1 MHANSKFRLIKMFLF
16 FFVFVTFC
24 GSIFFVLYNNN
35 LNKNNTQPNN
45 ETQTTLSTDTQNT
58 DVNSPSLLGDDDTAQ
73 AGTGDDVAHADYS
86 SSLKVKAS
94 HCTITI
100 AWNWRDYQE
109 IVVEVN
115 SGSGSGRQTHTFD
128 EEETWQVDSHSDGMY
143 WYWDYWEIT
152 TFSITVDGGYYCT
165 NYADLPTSTYKTGTK
180 DYLISVGIA
189 TRSYNVYFNA
199 NGGSGSVSPRSFTGT
214 NSIWLPSGTEFSWNG
229 RSFTGYS
236 SSSSSSYPSYRGGQ
250 EFKAGRTYGSNTS
263 AATYDYTLYVVWAN
277 IITLVDVVADVN
289 FNGYA
294 TNQVRYIYELPYSG
308 YYYDSACTQTQK
320 ISEDYVG
327 GGEIEEYECTLNY
340 KPTDAALGYTLGY
353 ATFNGYYTL
362 QTGGVQKIDQYG
374 SWYYGDDSGVLA
386 GSPLTLYAQYSGVK
400 SSDLTIDPNGGITNT
415 QGQYLGYGSWV
426 LGTMGENSTTGT
438 YYNVSY
444 DYTYKYTTTIY
455 SPARKGYA
463 FNGWAKSGY
472 GLLGAVDTTSMS
484 FTIGASNV
492 TLTAQWVPK
501 GYSFTLDNQS
511 ATSTGTMGSVW
522 YEYCVEPAV
531 FYSSYNNNDLTGTPL
546 ANNKIVCPT
555 KTNYTFGGY
564 YTQRNGTGTQYINQN
579 GNFVNNAHQVLD
591 DYMSINSGE
600 YQNVTGNT
608 TLYAYWKPTWDLY
621 AAYNTAQGLTTYTL
635 GALGGTVSVD
645 NSSFGENKKHEES
658 NVTITSRNCYAV
670 AAAGYSF
677 AGWFTQLNGGTRVSE
692 NNPASLSNGTYYAR
706 FNVVSYNV
714 NISWNSPNN
723 INYSYGSISASG
735 QNDGAATNTTTT
747 YTQKYYYGANITL
760 TAHENTGT
768 NSNYG
773 HFVSYSRGGVVVSTN
788 LQYAFTMPSNDV
800 TIIGAFIPMWS
811 NQVISVAMDQI
822 YTGEEFTPSNLN
834 SAVTITDI
842 INSTAGNDVTLSSSN
857 YQIISINQDPNSPNN
872 WNVGANNTATIRY
885 IGNSANYHQN
895 GSEIEVPFN
904 ILPRPIQDNTGG
916 FTFVVQ
922 SNQVYTGS
930 PLTPTLSEAVYNG
943 HYMIQNTDFTLS
955 YSNNLNAG
963 TAQITITGM
972 GNYTGS
978 ITKNFTIARTQL
990 SFVDAQA
997 AKTFTYNSKLIS
1009 PTNFVASTSGQ
1020 TNDITV
1026 TYDGNGLYDS
1036 SNLKYLV
1043 KGTDFTISEIS
1054 AQDYINVGTKYFT
1067 LTGIGNYTDSIQVSF
1082 EIVPKNLADAD
1093 TTNSTLA
1100 DGTVV
1105 YNGATPLTDSNG
1117 VYQLYNNNLGR
1128 VVYRGVA
1135 FVPTFNN
1142 ITLKYTYQNISFSSG
1157 NYILVGGTD
1166 YTIISV
1172 TNNLNIGEAN
1182 VLIEGTGNFA
1192 GSRILHFEIHKK
1204 SIAVFSLDNAS
1215 VEYNNAI
1222 QKPHL
1227 NDDGLINFVYTSGL
1241 SYASLPTT
1249 QTGIDGYTNY
1259 QNYIDTVG
1267 DYVITYYASKNTGTQ
1282 GHWESGKNSFSGVDF
1297 QNADTYIILIYA
1309 TKQGNYEGALRL
1321 TYTITPRNAASLVIT
1336 LSKTTTTYNDDYQKP
1351 TITLSYNGGTVL
1363 DSDCIITLTGDNI
1376 PSPII
1381 SSVSNIPSAADYWKN
1396 AGSVT
1401 LQLGNATGVSNYLGT
1416 FPSVTFTINPLSI
1429 STAQI
1434 ITPIGATYVYN
1445 GKQWGSVNAIQFSS
1459 VIVEGLV
1466 LENPTDYTVATLES
1480 TANIN
1485 AGSASITLN
1494 GVGNF
1499 TGTKIFEFTISPREI
1514 AQAGI
1519 SLNPSSAVYSG
1530 VRQEPNLQALDLTNG
1545 IFSFAQDATITYSR
1559 GGTGYSNINDVD
1571 CTNAGTIT
1579 INIVAK
1585 HNYHGNLTLTYTIT
1599 QAQILGFSYTYTDG
1613 TTTAT
1618 TEAQNASPV
1627 YSGVAYQ
1634 IVKVFVKVQ
1643 GIDEAIEYTVGS
1655 SEFANAFSFV
1665 YSQMSTGGTVT
1676 GNAVDFVNAYAE
1688 PITLTLT
1695 SLSSNY
1701 VQNNLTGI
1709 FDIQPASISI
1719 VEGSLV
1725 AIPNQTYTGSA
1736 IVPTLQFTTGIIVA
1750 DDYYL
1755 TFPNS
1760 NNINAGTA
1768 NLRVNAALNR
1778 NFTGYF
1784 DTTFIIDPKSING
1797 ADIYTVLAS
1806 YEYNGQEQKPS
1817 INYIAL
1823 DDRNV
1828 YATNLNI
1835 VYARTDN
1842 VKPSSDFIQV
1852 GSFRITITHKD
1863 VNNYAGQV
1871 STTYQIVQKKLTLNN
1886 IVWGADTTFNAY
1898 RQEPTI
1904 TITDNISGV
1913 GNIIHA
1919 DDYELEF
1926 VRNGYSTHQVT
1937 DVNLDLKDAG
1947 EIVIYITAPSTS
1959 NYYIKDENNANA
1971 THFRHTYKILPKDLS
1986 QAIVVFDT
1994 MVYNGSA
2001 QTPTFTVTDNDILV
2015 EGNNYILR
2023 YENSYKDYTYTIDS
2037 RSELTN
2043 AHQNGGYITITGA
2056 GNFTGTKEVTF
2067 SILPKNIAD
2076 ASILVDINPYAY
2088 TGQPIIPSG
2097 ENVSVI
2103 DSVRSV
2109 SLTSPN
2115 EYTLLIA
2122 EGEDN
2127 ISKGEVGV
2135 VITGYGNYTGTRAE
2149 SFFIIEVH
2157 INAQNTMTINLRED
2171 EFTFDNTA
2179 HKPYVQSITVTL
2191 STGDHLVYIPDSTE
2205 IEYIYTGADTLSAQQ
2220 MYVYSGNYAVKFVPN
2235 NGNYVIDAG
2244 FENTYNQPYV
2254 INKKTITAD
2263 MFNIS
2268 YASGAVYDGTS
2279 KKATVSAD
2287 YNGVAMV
2294 QNTDYT
2300 VVYYRGVNQISNDAD
2315 FINAGTI
2322 TLYINSNSA
2331 RNYTGTLDSLS
2342 YQINP
2347 KSISGV
2353 SINRLDLNDIFYTGN
2368 IASPLV
2374 SVTDSAIIV
2383 EGNPK
2388 VLVKYDSLL
2397 NNGATADYK
2406 IDYIDAVNA
2415 STNAKI
2421 VVTGMNNYNSAT
2433 TATLIFEIKK
2443 AQLDDMVLSNSSV
2456 VYNRAEQ
2463 NIGVDSISTN
2473 TIATPNLID
2482 DIEYSYYRQGTITTD
2497 LTSAG
2502 LITVRATAKATSTNF
2517 AGYTEKGFTISP
2529 AVIDANGVLLNTT
2542 SAVYNTQPQ
2551 TSKIYQTVTVD
2562 GNNVQKLLGS
2572 VLTQNNLSLQA
2583 GEYTIS
2589 LSHDNPLDVDSYS
2602 IPGNITVTVSA
2613 SSPNFTGSA
2622 SAVFVIN
2629 KKTLND
2635 ASTIKVLFYYVDA
2648 SGNPVDASGNPV
2660 ANKVYVD
2667 SQYYEGKTVE
2677 PEVRYYFTGD
2687 LNSSFAVL
2695 TKNTQYTYTQDPTT
2709 WQNANNIV
2717 ITIIANASGFY
2728 TDSVECIFQVKP
2740 LPWNTTDIEIVI
2752 QAQTYTGRPIVFDS
2766 TNASSIS
2773 AHDKT
2778 NNNTPLVFG
2787 VDFEIYTG
2795 DPDNGD
2801 PYEDANG
2808 NVYTGGYLNN
2818 LNVGGAFV
2826 LFKSS
2831 NTNYGSGFILVEF
2844 QILPRNINDSSSGS
2858 FEFAFDST
2866 SYTYDKQSHLPQLTT
2881 AVYHFNNGVD
2891 SYNLTLN
2898 ATNTDYTLSYLDSL
2912 GQPTTPVDAGDYSV
2926 VITGTGNYT
2935 GTLSTNYRINKKD
2948 LSTLDM
2954 SFANSGA
2961 VFKENTTQKPQTIV
2975 YYEVDPNTSLGFN
2988 LVENEDYTISYEY
3001 ANFLDNTYNAI
3012 TSADA
3017 NFINAGNYKLTIS
3030 ASGNNYINSAIIT
3043 FTIDRDILTQIT
3055 LSANSVTY
3063 NKTAQ
3068 TPSIT
3073 VEAQN
3078 NPAVT
3083 LVNLTYQKQEGAN
3096 FVDVVTPDYTNAGTI
3111 RIIANALNNQ
3121 NYTGSV
3127 YADFVIEPKL
3137 ITQAMI
3143 TLTANFTY
3151 NATAQEATVAIV
3163 DEGDTLV
3170 LNTDYLLSYY
3180 NNTNASDSAEARI
3193 VGKGNYTIG
3202 NPNLLTLYYTILPLD
3217 INDITFSQAAIQ
3229 SVEYNGTNI
3238 TLQQS
3243 NLNGVLAYN
3252 SYNLLLNTDFIVEY
3266 ANNTRVDADTYS
3278 ITLTGT
3284 NNYTG
3289 TKQAQFTISQ
3299 INIHNNNNIVVNL
3312 SQTEFVYTGEEIK
3325 PMPTS
3330 IVNNLIA
3337 TEDYISPINYSI
3349 SWADNIN
3356 VMWNDNPAN
3365 PAEVAAARL
3374 IITGSHNYIGQKV
3387 VLFKILALDINSPLV
3402 VKTPSNIPVQKYRQ
3416 GQPCTPTPVLTY
3428 NETQVAVTYSY
3439 TNNNFANENATVTI
3453 TAVSGTNFK
3462 GSITLVFEIDVN
3474 NIQSATIIGIQDVV
3488 YNGQVQKLVPIVKD
3502 DDVTLTADAGNG
3514 TGQYSV
3520 EYQSARFGSNP
3531 DYTNVDTITL
3541 IITGQNG
3548 YKGSLRVS
3556 YNINPRTFTQADIQ
3570 NNALLVNGVEAR
3582 TYNATAQTQ
3591 NKNNI
3596 QLVIAENNLTI
3607 PQNCYDIEYTS
3618 NIDAGN
3624 AVMHFTFYNI
3634 IESTAQPNN
3643 YAGSFEYT
3651 FIINKLALSASMF
3664 SQSVPASGFEYNG
3677 VARTLDLLLV
3687 LPDAAFTAESGKYS
3701 VLRYENNINV
3711 TRDLL
3716 GNVLENQAKAVI
3728 QALPDSNF
3736 TGTAEVLFTI
3746 KPKTADINYYLPTLS
3761 IATQDIIYNGTP
3773 YTPTFTTMQDV
3784 LFGGEL
3790 QADQDYTIVDYLDN
3804 INASVASNAKIVVK
3818 FIQNYEGEVSFEF
3831 TILKRDI
3838 LDVIITPDT
3847 LQNYTFDGQAHK
3859 QEITLKY
3866 ITADNQ
3872 ELLLDDADFVIEY
3885 VRTGIDEAYKY
3896 IYAGDITIQIS
3907 ATQSGNFTGT
3917 TTLSYTIQ
3925 KLNIADIQYTL
3936 SSNTQDFVYTGN
3948 QITPSITIK
3957 YNDFVFTQNYDYS
3970 LSYGTNI
3977 NVAYDSNNQ
3986 VTNGGTI
3993 TITSLSGN
4001 IQNGEL
4007 TIDFAILPRNL
4018 EDIASIT
4025 LSADSMVYTGTNL
4038 LPGVIVFD
4046 DVLNK
4051 ELVLGTEYSLSNS
4064 ANIMPGDV
4072 TITAKGVGNY
4082 TGSIDKIFKILYRTF
4097 NQDDGLAFSWVDNVA
4112 NILYDHTYHTPNFT
4126 ATYTKDGLN
4135 VLLEKDADFTINYNH
4150 NKNAST
4156 DTQKATLTLT
4166 GINGYQGSYTATF
4179 EIKPYNI
4186 QNILSGKNLS
4196 SRKYDGTDKQ
4206 PVIYS
4211 QLASFMVYLNQALV
4225 KDSDYTV
4232 QMVRISGEVIADQDF
4247 IDIGSFRLTVQGV
4260 GNYTGGAILTVSIV
4274 SKEIDN
4280 LLLIIDG
4287 TTYYNSAQLQYRGF
4301 AYTLDIVAR
4310 STLEVVEQDGYTI
4323 TYYNAD
4329 DEELDANTI
4338 QLLNTGTIKVKVT
4351 GTNNFMGECVS
4362 TITILPKNLTD
4373 SDIEVANFL
4382 EHINYYYGVEREQ
4395 TNMMLYFNTQNN
4407 ARILLQP
4414 DVDYEVK
4421 YYNNAYSGRALM
4433 QIVGK
4438 GNYNPYER
4446 LSKVYYIDKIA
4457 SIVNPYINN
4466 TTYFEGD
4473 WLPNINLLPSDTHGV
4488 IKWDTPT
4495 RLLLGTNDYSWTFIP
4510 TDSSNYERVSGII
4523 SITAI
4528 EIVPIELLFEGDY
4541 KVEYYV
4547 FDAFNPSGLVV
4558 YLLYNNGK
4566 KVLLDE
4572 SMYLLTIAAGQEL
4585 YLNSV
4590 PSVVYNDGQ
4599 HTITRAIQINV
4610 NKIPLNITY
4619 DGVDGLIQT
4628 EQSQYI
4634 SPTITNEINSHTPGL
4649 IVRYYSHKLNAYTD
4663 GITQGGNYTISV
4675 VLVDEAFFIETG
4687 ESIDIYVK
4695 TGVIKSN
4702 NGLVTIIDELGF
4714 DDDLSIV
4721 IREYNS
4727 VSQISGVLDFNTFN
4741 MKKFYE
4747 IQLWKNNELYTPTHS
4762 ITIRIN
4768 LGRDLLESSK
4778 ITGYLI
4784 PANLQTAI
4792 ALDYTINN
4800 RDNVEFKANQLGGF
4814 IFGEKV
4820 EAPNDIWWIFVVAG
4834 IILLILGAA
4843 IVVLIIIKRRKVK
4856 ALTKSINL
4864 KLGK

>member
-45 ETQTTLSTDTQNT
+45 ETQTTLSTDTQST

-73 AGTGDDVAHADYS
+73 AGTGDDVAEAGFEASFYI
-86 SSLKVKAS
+86 KAS
-94 HCTITI
+94 HCSIS
-100 AWNWRDYQE
+100 
-109 IVVEVN
+109 VEWEMNYVDWDII
-115 SGSGSGRQTHTFD
+115 GSIDQDPEKGSTTVSFGD
-128 EEETWQVDSHSDGMY
+128 EEEKKIKSYDKTGM
-143 WYWDYWEIT
+143 WYGSFRNWKIT
-152 TFSITVDGGYYCT
+152 FTSVTVEAGYYCT
-165 NYADLPTSTYKTGTK
+165 NYDDLPTSQTEYGNNPTIELKTAVRT
-180 DYLISVGIA
+180 
-189 TRSYNVYFNA
+189 YNVYFNA
-199 NGGSGSVSPRSFTGT
+199 NDGSGSVSPMSFTGT
-214 NSIWLPSGTEFSWNG
+214 NSITLPSGSQFSWDG
-229 RSFTGYS
+229 HSFTGYS
-236 SSSSSSYPSYRGGQ
+236 ESSDANSPRKRGG
-250 EFKAGRTYGSNTS
+250 ATYSAWGSS
-263 AATYDYTLYVVWAN
+263 GAATAASTATRTLYVIWAN
-277 IITLVDVVADVN
+277 VITLVDVVADVDY
-289 FNGYA
+289 NGYT
-294 TNQVRYIYELPYSG
+294 TNQVRYIYECSGYGG
-308 YYYDSACTQTQK
+308 YYYDS
-320 ISEDYVG
+320 
-327 GGEIEEYECTLNY
+327 ECRTNSVQADESFPDEMESVLKLNNI
-340 KPTDAALGYTLGY
+340 PTDTELNYTLGY
-353 ATFNGYYTL
+353 STFNGYYTD
-362 QTGGVQKIDQYG
+362 QNGGTKKIDKDGKWSFG
-374 SWYYGDDSGVLA
+374 SSGVLS
-386 GSPLTLYAQYSGVK
+386 GQPTTLYAQYSNPK
-400 SSDLTIDPNGGITNT
+400 SFTLTINAAGGTIAQTQYTGVYKQSITINEPTRAGYKFDIEKGISGWEKGSGQLGVINSST
-415 QGQYLGYGSWV
+415 Q
-426 LGTMGENSTTGT
+426 
-438 YYNVSY
+438 
-444 DYTYKYTTTIY
+444 
-455 SPARKGYA
+455 
-463 FNGWAKSGY
+463 
-472 GLLGAVDTTSMS
+472 
-484 FTIGASNV
+484 FTFGASDV
-492 TLTAQWVPK
+492 TLTAQWTANTYK
-501 GYSFTLDNQS
+501 FTLDNQS
-511 ATSTGTMGSVW
+511 ATTEGTKEA
-522 YEYCVEPAV
+522 YYKYNTAV
-531 FYSSYNNNDLTGTPL
+531 YYSNAACTTQLS
-546 ANNKIVCPT
+546 NNKITPPA
-555 KTNYTFGGY
+555 KTGYTFGGY
-564 YTQRNGTGTQYINQN
+564 YTQQNGVDTPYINN
-579 GNFVNNAHQVLD
+579 EGNFVNNA
-591 DYMSINSGE
+591 
-600 YQNVTGNT
+600 QNVLGDISNNNT
-608 TLYAYWKPTWDLY
+608 TLYAYWKPTWTLY
-621 AAYNTAQGLTTYTL
+621 AAYNTAQYLTTYTQ
-635 GALGGTVSVD
+635 GAVGGTVSAGSDGASPNETYTYVED
-645 NSSFGENKKHEES
+645 SVS
-658 NVTITSRNCYAV
+658 NTSRNCYAS
-670 AAAGYSF
+670 AAMGYEF
-677 AGWFTQLNGGTRVSE
+677 VGWYTALNGGTRIST
-692 NNPASLSNGTYYAR
+692 NNPANLGNGTYYAH
-706 FNVVSYNV
+706 FNVLSYEV
-714 NISWNSPNN
+714 NIIWNKPDSTDD
-723 INYSYGSISASG
+723 SYGDISASG
-735 QNDGAATNTTTT
+735 QNNGAATTTATS
-747 YTQKYYYGANITL
+747 YTQEYYYGASVTL
-760 TAHENTGT
+760 TAQE

-773 HFVSYSRGGVVVSTN
+773 HFDCFEGEFYSTDPSHE
-788 LQYAFTMPSNDV
+788 FTMPAKKV
-800 TIIGAFIPMWS
+800 TIFGIFIPVWS
-811 NQVISVAMDQI
+811 NQVISVEINQT

-834 SAVTITDI
+834 SAVTVTDT
-842 INSTAGNDVTLSSSN
+842 INNKTLSN
-857 YQIISINQDPNSPNN
+857 YQIVSINQDPDSPNN
-872 WNVGANNTATIRY
+872 WNVGSKNTATIRY
-885 IGNSANYHQN
+885 TGDSADYWQN

-904 ILPRPIQDNTGG
+904 ISPRPIQDNTGG
-916 FTFVVQ
+916 FTFIVQ
-922 SNQVYTGS
+922 PNQVYTGS
-930 PLTPTLSEAVYNG
+930 ELTPNLPEAVYNG
-943 HYMIQNTDFTLS
+943 HYMLEGTDYELS
-955 YSNNLNAG
+955 YNNNINAG
-963 TAQITITGM
+963 VDTAEITITGI
-972 GNYTGS
+972 GNYTDS
-978 ITKNFTIARTQL
+978 ITKNFAIERASL

-997 AKTFTYNSKLIS
+997 AKTFTYNNKKIS

-1020 TNDITV
+1020 QNDITV
-1026 TYDGNGLYDS
+1026 TYDGFGLYS
-1036 SNLKYLV
+1036 AGNLKYLA

-1054 AQDYINVGTKYFT
+1054 DQDYVNVGTKYLT
-1067 LTGIGNYTDSIQVSF
+1067 LTGIGNYINSITVAF
-1082 EIVPKNLADAD
+1082 EIVPKNLSDAD

-1105 YNGATPLTDSNG
+1105 YNGATPLTDANG
-1117 VYQLYNNNLGR
+1117 VYQLYNNNVGQ

-1157 NYILVGGTD
+1157 DYTLVGGTD

-1172 TNNLNIGEAN
+1172 TNNLNIGEAE
-1182 VLIEGTGNFA
+1182 VVIEGTGNFV
-1192 GSRILHFEIHKK
+1192 GERILHFEIHKK
-1204 SIAVFSLDNAS
+1204 NIAVFSLDKTS
-1215 VEYNNAI
+1215 VEYNNAV
-1222 QKPHL
+1222 QKPNL
-1227 NDDGLINFVYTSGL
+1227 NDDGLIKFEYTSGL
-1241 SYASLPTT
+1241 SYAGLPTT
-1249 QTGIDGYTNY
+1249 QTGVDNYTNY
-1259 QNYIDTVG
+1259 QNYIDAVG
-1267 DYVITYYASKNTGTQ
+1267 DYVITYYANKNTGTQ

-1309 TKQGNYEGALRL
+1309 TQKGNYEGALRL
-1321 TYTITPRNAASLVIT
+1321 EYKITPRNAASLVIN
-1336 LSKTTTTYNDDYQKP
+1336 LSKTTTTYNGDYQKP
-1351 TITLSYNGGTVL
+1351 TITISYNGGEVL
-1363 DSDCIITLTGDNI
+1363 DTDCNITLTGDNI
-1376 PSPII
+1376 SNSIVLY
-1381 SSVSNIPSAADYWKN
+1381 VSQIPSVADYWKN

-1401 LQLGNATGVSNYLGT
+1401 LQLGKVAGAENYSGT
-1416 FPSVTFTINPLSI
+1416 FPSATFTISPLSI
-1429 STAQI
+1429 STAQLT
-1434 ITPIGATYVYN
+1434 TPTGATYIYN
-1445 GKQWGSVNAIQFSS
+1445 GKQWGSENAIQFSS

-1466 LENPTDYTVATLES
+1466 LENPTDYTIATLQS
-1480 TANIN
+1480 GANIN
-1485 AGSASITLN
+1485 AGDASITLN

-1499 TGTKIFEFTISPREI
+1499 TDTKTFEFTITPREI

-1519 SLNPSSAVYSG
+1519 SLSPVSAVYSG
-1530 VRQEPNLQALDLTNG
+1530 VRQEPNLQAIDLTNG
-1545 IFSFAQDATITYSR
+1545 IFSFAQDSTITYIR
-1559 GGTGYSNINDVD
+1559 GGTGSSNINTVD

-1579 INIVAK
+1579 INIEGK
-1585 HNYHGNLTLTYTIT
+1585 HNYYGNLILTYTIT
-1599 QAQILGFSYTYTDG
+1599 QVQILGYSYTYTDG

-1618 TEAQNASPV
+1618 TEAQNASPI
-1627 YSGVAYQ
+1627 YSGSAYQ

-1655 SEFANAFSFV
+1655 SAFANAFSFV
-1665 YSQMSTGGTVT
+1665 YSQMATGGTVT
-1676 GNAVDFVNAYAE
+1676 GNEVDFVNAYAE

-1701 VQNNLTGI
+1701 VQNNLTGV

-1719 VEGSLV
+1719 VKNNLV

-1736 IVPTLQFTTGIIVA
+1736 IVPTLQFSTGIIVA

-1755 TFPNS
+1755 TFPSS
-1760 NNINAGTA
+1760 NNINAGIA

-1842 VKPSSDFIQV
+1842 VKPSSDFVQV
-1852 GSFRITITHKD
+1852 GSFSITITHKD
-1863 VNNYAGQV
+1863 VNNYVGQV
-1871 STTYQIVQKKLTLNN
+1871 SAIYQIVQKKLTLNN
-1886 IVWGADTTFNAY
+1886 IVWGADVYFNAY

-1904 TITDNISGV
+1904 TITDNLASV
-1913 GNIIHA
+1913 GNIIRA
-1919 DDYELEF
+1919 DDYDLEF

-1937 DVNLDLKDAG
+1937 DINLNLKDAG

-1971 THFRHTYKILPKDLS
+1971 THFSHTYKILPKDLS

-2023 YENSYKDYTYTIDS
+2023 YEDSYKDYTYIIDS

-2043 AHQNGGYITITGA
+2043 AHQNGGYITITGT

-2076 ASILVDINPYAY
+2076 ASISVDINPYAY

-2097 ENVSVI
+2097 ENVSIV
-2103 DSVRSV
+2103 DSVRST

-2157 INAQNTMTINLRED
+2157 INAENTMTIKLRED

-2179 HKPYVQSITVTL
+2179 HQPYVQSITINL
-2191 STGDHLVYIPDSTE
+2191 STGEHLVYIPDITE
-2205 IEYIYTGADTLSAQQ
+2205 IEYIYTGAGTLSAQQ

-2254 INKKTITAD
+2254 INKKEITAD

-2268 YASGAVYDGTS
+2268 YAEGVVYDGTS
-2279 KKATVSAD
+2279 KKAAVSAN
-2287 YNGVAMV
+2287 YNGFAMV
-2294 QNTDYT
+2294 QNTDYM

-2353 SINRLDLNDIFYTGN
+2353 SINRLGLNDIFYTGN

-2374 SVTDSAIIV
+2374 SVIDSAIIV

-2388 VLVKYDSLL
+2388 VLVKYDSSL

-2443 AQLDDMVLSNSSV
+2443 AQLDDIMLSSNNL
-2456 VYNRAEQ
+2456 VYNRTAQ

-2482 DIEYSYYRQGTITTD
+2482 DVEYSYYREGITTTD

-2502 LITVRATAKATSTNF
+2502 LITIRATAKATSTNF
-2517 AGYTEKGFTISP
+2517 AGFAEKGFTISP

-2542 SAVYNTQPQ
+2542 SAVYDARPQ

-2589 LSHDNPLDVDSYS
+2589 LSHDNPLDSSYT
-2602 IPGNITVTVSA
+2602 IPGNITVTVNA

-2660 ANKVYVD
+2660 SNKEYVD

-2677 PEVRYYFTGD
+2677 PEVRYYFAGN
-2687 LNSSFAVL
+2687 LNGSFLVL
-2695 TKNTQYTYTQDPTT
+2695 NKNTQYTYTQVPSN

-2717 ITIIANASGFY
+2717 ITIIASANGFY

-2752 QAQTYTGRPIVFDS
+2752 QAQTYTGQNIVFDS

-2778 NNNTPLVFG
+2778 NNKPLTFG
-2787 VDFEIYTG
+2787 TDFE
-2795 DPDNGD
+2795 
-2801 PYEDANG
+2801 
-2808 NVYTGGYLNN
+2808 VYTEDPNTHQPYTDAAGNEYVGGYLSN
-2818 LNVGGAFV
+2818 LNAGAAFV

-2831 NTNYGSGFILVEF
+2831 DSNYGSGFILVEF
-2844 QILPRNINDSSSGS
+2844 QILPRNINDNSSGS
-2858 FEFAFDST
+2858 FEFVYDST

-2891 SYNLTLN
+2891 SYDLTLN

-2912 GQPTTPVDAGDYSV
+2912 GQPITPVDAGDYSV

-2935 GTLSTNYRINKKD
+2935 GTISTNYRINKKD
-2948 LSTLDM
+2948 ISTLDI
-2954 SFANSGA
+2954 SFANTGA

-3017 NFINAGNYKLTIS
+3017 NFINAGSYKLTIS

-3068 TPSIT
+3068 TPSIM
-3073 VEAQN
+3073 VVAQN

-3096 FVDVVTPDYTNAGTI
+3096 FVDVVTPDYTNAGTV

-3121 NYTGSV
+3121 NYTGLV

-3137 ITQAMI
+3137 ITQSMI

-3151 NATAQEATVAIV
+3151 NATAQEATVVIV
-3163 DEGDTLV
+3163 DDDDTLV
-3170 LNTDYLLSYY
+3170 PNTDYLLTYY
-3180 NNTNASDSAEARI
+3180 NNTNASDSAEAQI

-3217 INDITFSQAAIQ
+3217 INNITFNQSAVQ

-3238 TLQQS
+3238 ALQQS
-3243 NLNGVLAYN
+3243 NLNGVLVYN
-3252 SYNLLLNTDFIVEY
+3252 SYNLILNTDFIIEY
-3266 ANNTRVDADTYS
+3266 ANNARVDADTYN

-3289 TKQAQFTISQ
+3289 TKQAQFTISP

-3325 PMPTS
+3325 PIPTS

-3356 VMWNDNPAN
+3356 VLWNDNPAN

-3387 VLFKILALDINSPLV
+3387 VLFKILALDINSPLI
-3402 VKTPSNIPVQKYRQ
+3402 VKTPSNIPVQKYKQ

-3462 GSITLVFEIDVN
+3462 GSITLIFEIDVN

-3502 DDVTLTADAGNG
+3502 DDVTLTADNGNG

-3548 YKGSLRVS
+3548 YKGSLSVS
-3556 YNINPRTFTQADIQ
+3556 YKINPRTFTQADIQ
-3570 NNALLVNGVEAR
+3570 NNVLSVNGVEAR

-3596 QLVIAENNLTI
+3596 QLFIAENNLTI
-3607 PQNCYDIEYTS
+3607 PQNCYDIEYTN

-3624 AVMHFTFYNI
+3624 AIMHFTFYNI

-3664 SQSVPASGFEYNG
+3664 SQSVPLDGFEYNG
-3677 VARTLDLLLV
+3677 VGRTLDLLLV
-3687 LPDAAFTAESGKYS
+3687 LPDASFTAESGKYS

-3716 GNVLENQAKAVI
+3716 GNVLENQAKAVV

-3746 KPKTADINYYLPTLS
+3746 KPKTADIHYYSPTLS
-3761 IATQDIIYNGTP
+3761 IETQDIIYNGTV

-3790 QADQDYTIVDYLDN
+3790 LADQDYIIVDYLDN
-3804 INASVASNAKIVVK
+3804 LNASVASNAKIIVK

-3847 LQNYTFDGQAHK
+3847 LQNYIFDGQAHK
-3859 QEITLKY
+3859 QEVTLKY

-3872 ELLLDDADFVIEY
+3872 ELLLDDANFVIEY
-3885 VRTGIDEAYKY
+3885 IRTGVDEAYKY

-3925 KLNIADIQYTL
+3925 KLNIADIQCTL
-3936 SSNTQDFVYTGN
+3936 SSNTQDFLYTGN

-3970 LSYGTNI
+3970 LTYGTNI

-4025 LSADSMVYTGTNL
+4025 LSVDSMVYTGTNL
-4038 LPGVIVFD
+4038 LPSIIVFD

-4051 ELVLGTEYSLSNS
+4051 ELVLGAEYSLSNS

-4072 TITAKGVGNY
+4072 TITAKGMGNY
-4082 TGSIDKIFKILYRTF
+4082 TGSLDKIFKILYRTF
-4097 NQDDGLAFSWVDNVA
+4097 NQDDGITFSWVDNVA

-4135 VLLEKDADFTINYNH
+4135 VLLEKDADFTINYNN

-4156 DTQKATLTLT
+4156 DTQKAILTIT

-4179 EIKPYNI
+4179 EIKPYNV

-4196 SRKYDGTDKQ
+4196 SRKYDGTNKQ

-4211 QLASFMVYLNQALV
+4211 QLASFMVYLNQALI

-4232 QMVRISGEVIADQDF
+4232 EMVRISGEVIADQDF

-4287 TTYYNSAQLQYRGF
+4287 ATYYNSAQLQYRGF
-4301 AYTLDIVAR
+4301 AYTLGIVAR

-4323 TYYNAD
+4323 TYYNAN

-4338 QLLNTGTIKVKVT
+4338 QLLNAGTIKVKVT
-4351 GTNNFMGECVS
+4351 GANNFMGECVS

-4407 ARILLQP
+4407 TRILLQP
-4414 DVDYEVK
+4414 DIDYEVK

-4433 QIVGK
+4433 QIVGR

-4510 TDSSNYERVSGII
+4510 TDASNYERVSGLI

-4541 KVEYYV
+4541 KIEYYV

-4599 HTITRAIQINV
+4599 HTITRAIQIDI
-4610 NKIPLNITY
+4610 NKIPLTITY
-4619 DGVDGLIQT
+4619 NGVDGLIQT

-4634 SPTITNEINSHTPGL
+4634 TPTITNEINSYTPGL

-4695 TGVIKSN
+4695 TGIIKSN

-4747 IQLWKNNELYTPTHS
+4747 IQLWKNDELYTPTHS

-4820 EAPNDIWWIFVVAG
+4820 EAPNDVWWIFVVAG
-4834 IILLILGAA
+4834 VVLAVLGAA